1 MVHHGSSKAFGSVAA
16 PPRGDGWCGAS
27 GEKWECLMESV
38 DLLFS
43 KVAEI
48 DRSQQQ
54 INANFDLSAQVM
66 ERVLQDQQTLTKQME
81 ITGQAVVP
89 LTLDRPPSC

>member
-1 MVHHGSSKAFGSVAA
+1 
-16 PPRGDGWCGAS
+16 
-27 GEKWECLMESV
+27 MESV

-54 INANFDLSAQVM
+54 INTNFDLSAQVM

-81 ITGQAVVP
+81 ITGQAVAR